1 MPNDD
6 GDAQDV
12 QAQEEIDAEEEA
24 VQPRGARDP
33 GQPTQADR
41 DEHDLTH
48 IPYRPWCEAC
58 VKGKAKRKP
67 SRRICGAYSHS
78 CNPRVRMDYGK
89 LTEVEVEVS
98 EEATEDAAT
107 EPAAEGDSLTM
118 LVMQES
124 QHASVWS
131 YRVEKKGATETWLST
146 QILEDLETVGLQGE
160 KIVLKNDQEPS
171 IVDVAHDIARG
182 RQSAFGTA
190 LENSAVG
197 ELDSNATVERAIQDV
212 EGQVRTRRSQGWR
225 QQSRHRSHLPRRVL
239 TSWPVCRP

>member
-1 MPNDD
+1 MWKEQ
-6 GDAQDV
+6 GDTSHRLINMRRSRVACRTTS
-12 QAQEEIDAEEEA
+12 ATRRTFKLGRRSTRRRA

-33 GQPTQADR
+33 GQPAQADC

-131 YRVEKKGATETWLST
+131 YLVEKKGATETWPST
-146 QILEDLETVGLQGE
+146 QILEDLETVGL
-160 KIVLKNDQEPS
+160 
-171 IVDVAHDIARG
+171 
-182 RQSAFGTA
+182 
-190 LENSAVG
+190 
-197 ELDSNATVERAIQDV
+197 
-212 EGQVRTRRSQGWR
+212 
-225 QQSRHRSHLPRRVL
+225 
-239 TSWPVCRP
+239 